1 MPRSASLLFGTWP
14 AIIAAVAQSVDLE
27 ATARQFNALQRK
39 RKIQTAE
46 ALLRLAL
53 MWGVGGLSLR
63 EAAALASEAG
73 IAELS
78 DKAVEGRLR
87 KMGDWLA
94 HILATLLA
102 DRISTPNAAA
112 GTDLAL
118 SLVDGSVICAPG
130 KGQDWRLHARYDPGR
145 GRFADLV
152 LTTTREAEAAG
163 RTRICPGRV
172 LIMDRGYARVRN
184 FKAVLAD
191 GGDFITRLSWGSVKL
206 YDAKGK
212 RIDVTALLADTSQT
226 REVPVW
232 VKGIP
237 RAFRL
242 VIQPLPA
249 EAAGRQRAKRI
260 RKANRNGHKI
270 NARTIEAAG
279 FLMLLTSL
287 AVEAQPAARIA
298 ELYRNRWQVEIG
310 IKRLKTLG
318 GLDEL
323 RSADPVLARTWLLT
337 QLIAAV
343 LTDDLANQIVGI
355 PPRRSEAP
363 AAPQSMWRAWAR
375 ARDILLDAIVPRPKL
390 NTRAALIRFRSR
402 LAEPP
407 RRRCLQACQI
417 RPP

>member
-1 MPRSASLLFGTWP
+1 MRHSASLLSGTWP
-14 AIIAAVAQSVDLE
+14 AILAVIGHSVDVE
-27 ATARQFNALQRK
+27 ATARQFKALQRK
-39 RKIQTAE
+39 RKIKTAE

-53 MWGVGGLSLR
+53 MWGPGGQSLR
-63 EAAALASEAG
+63 EAAALAGEAG

-94 HILATLLA
+94 HILAVLLA
-102 DRISTPNAAA
+102 DRIGAPNCAV
-112 GTDLAL
+112 GEDLAL

-130 KGQDWRLHARYDPGR
+130 KAQDWRLHARYDPGQ

-152 LTTTREAEAAG
+152 LTTTREAEAAA

-184 FKAVLAD
+184 FEAVLAD
-191 GGDFITRLSWGSVKL
+191 GGDFITRLSWGSAKL
-206 YDAKGK
+206 YDAEGE

-249 EAAGRQRAKRI
+249 EAAERQRARRA
-260 RKANRNGHKI
+260 RKANKNGHKI
-270 NARTIEAAG
+270 NPRTIQAAG

-287 AVEAQPAARIA
+287 AMEGQPAARIMA
-298 ELYRNRWQVEIG
+298 LYRNRWQVEIG

-323 RSADPVLARTWLLT
+323 PSADPVLARTWLLAH
-337 QLIAAV
+337 LIAAV
-343 LTDDLANQIVGI
+343 LTDDLANEIVGF
-355 PPRRSEAP
+355 PPSAG
-363 AAPQSMWRAWAR
+363 
-375 ARDILLDAIVPRPKL
+375 
-390 NTRAALIRFRSR
+390 
-402 LAEPP
+402 
-407 RRRCLQACQI
+407 
-417 RPP
+417 